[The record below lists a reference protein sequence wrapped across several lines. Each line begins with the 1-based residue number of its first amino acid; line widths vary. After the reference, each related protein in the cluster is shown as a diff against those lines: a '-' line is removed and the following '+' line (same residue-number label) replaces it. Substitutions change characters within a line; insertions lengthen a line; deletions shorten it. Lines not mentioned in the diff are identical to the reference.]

1 MRVLWG
7 LRPAAHAVETHAPD
21 FQGPQVPASA
31 HPPACIR
38 WPRRLCRSQRR
49 HARGCEAGMCL
60 SRSEITSIRSFTHS
74 LTAHG
79 AWAPATGSDAGAGT
93 GTMPA
98 ATHTEPA
105 RMGLAGNPGLVPALQ
120 QLPTN
125 QCPRGAQ
132 QPPRRAPGASRHQAQ
147 CLELPM
153 G

>member
-1 MRVLWG
+1 MLLKHTHQIFR
-7 LRPAAHAVETHAPD
+7 AHRYQRLPTRLH
-21 FQGPQVPASA
+21 ASA
-31 HPPACIR
+31 GRDGFAEASEGMPGAAKLACASAVLKSHP
-38 WPRRLCRSQRR
+38 
-49 HARGCEAGMCL
+49 
-60 SRSEITSIRSFTHS
+60 FVHS
-74 LTAHG
+74 LIPSWRMGLGHLPRG
-79 AWAPATGSDAGAGT
+79 QMLEQAP

-120 QLPTN
+120 RLPTN